1 MKQYIKLYEQ
11 YEEDSIM
18 EKVYESVMERLILE
32 GKTLDFI
39 NFKLYEDDNFEDDE
53 NEEDDNW
60 EDDENEELSSGEK
73 RAESRGLQL
82 MTKPQ
87 MAAIYLL
94 AKGKS
99 EDVGADYVKMIDGV
113 NAFGYTDEHDGSF
126 NITIPGL
133 ADAIGMDSDRTL
145 SYTLKKFMNLIDGIG
160 ETISQSL
167 SIKIISAYEALSQ
180 MNDVAVANIA
190 SRAIQDASYTKNR
203 DAADSRKQV
212 ASDKAAAKRQEK
224 KKLDEKIGLSV
235 NELVKTFKKLGF
247 DQEKYSRMIY
257 AKLSKE
263 YPALDKNRI
272 YDIYFRWLTRRGMEP
287 RIHIDRPIVA

>member
-1 MKQYIKLYEQ
+1 
-11 YEEDSIM
+11 
-18 EKVYESVMERLILE
+18 
-32 GKTLDFI
+32 
-39 NFKLYEDDNFEDDE
+39 
-53 NEEDDNW
+53 
-60 EDDENEELSSGEK
+60 
-73 RAESRGLQL
+73 

-212 ASDKAAAKRQEK
+212 ASDRAAAKRQEK
-224 KKLDEKIGLSV
+224 KKQDEKISV
-235 NELVKTFKKLGF
+235 AVHELVKEFKKQGKSP
-247 DQEKYSRMIY
+247 DKYSKIIFTLLSRDYPGMDKSRM
-257 AKLSKE
+257 
-263 YPALDKNRI
+263 
-272 YDIYFRWLTRRGMEP
+272 YDAYVKWLRDRQMNP
-287 RIHIDRPIVA
+287 IHHIVSPIVA